1 MRTMCSGARCR
12 RVAPVT
18 LLSRVIAE
26 TVRGPPGARRAK
38 YRSGASAACGC
49 PLGAVSTHPG
59 PAPSGWSPITARRRS
74 SLASIGRD
82 RADYLLPEG
91 HWLFLCRYFLIIP
104 LEILHSQFRGQGELH
119 ILAGAG
125 GSRRLRL
132 SSGPRSPTRRWP
144 LPRVRLTVSR
154 PRVLPATASRA
165 ESAWTPPQIS
175 APAVVNE

>member
-1 MRTMCSGARCR
+1 MRSGARCR

-38 YRSGASAACGC
+38 YRSGGSAEVMPCGC

-119 ILAGAG
+119 ILAGAVVAAAYG
-125 GSRRLRL
+125 FLPGHVLQRGAGRCPGYGSRLAVP
-132 SSGPRSPTRRWP
+132 GCYPP
-144 LPRVRLTVSR
+144 LPRVPRALGPRRRFLR
-154 PRVLPATASRA
+154 PL
-165 ESAWTPPQIS
+165 W
-175 APAVVNE
+175 